1 MGNAQFLL
9 EGVLVL
15 LLATTLFHAV
25 RLERALGVLK
35 RDRAVLEDL
44 VAGFNES
51 TRAAEAGVERLR
63 AATDGAGRQIARQ
76 IEQAQRLRDDLAFL
90 SERGERLAE
99 RLEGAVRSARM
110 VGDQSAMSS
119 VSHMSQ
125 GSPMAAQA
133 GRHVASAPAE
143 PCSMAGTMSNGMSSN
158 LAGLADADNSG
169 LKLRSEA
176 ERDLLRALRAAR

>member
-1 MGNAQFLL
+1 MGNAQLLL

-15 LLATTLFHAV
+15 LLGITLFHAV

-51 TRAAEAGVERLR
+51 TRQAEAGVERLR

-90 SERGERLAE
+90 GERGERQAE
-99 RLEGAVRSARM
+99 RLEGAVRAARM
-110 VGDQSAMSS
+110 VGDHAATGIGMGVGMGIGMGNPAPPLPFATPAAQPAQMPAAPAGFGALDDIAAPA
-119 VSHMSQ
+119 
-125 GSPMAAQA
+125 GSP
-133 GRHVASAPAE
+133 
-143 PCSMAGTMSNGMSSN
+143 
-158 LAGLADADNSG
+158 
-169 LKLRSEA
+169 KLRSEA